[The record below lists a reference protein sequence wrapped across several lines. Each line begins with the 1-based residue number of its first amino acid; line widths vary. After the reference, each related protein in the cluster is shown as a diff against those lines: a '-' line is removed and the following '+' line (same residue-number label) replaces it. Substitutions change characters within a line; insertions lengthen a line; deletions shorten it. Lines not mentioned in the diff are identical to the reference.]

1 MRARDLDLKELL
13 DVDETGGML
22 RFAGERVLL
31 LDAVALGLLRRE
43 LIDTLGLA
51 GARAVLTRFGYA
63 HGWRTAENLRVGLPW
78 DSDDDW
84 RHAGGRLHTLQGLVR
99 AESPEPHAHRAGS
112 RPIGDSIWHDS
123 YEAEQHLLHLGPAEE
138 PVCWTLTGFASG
150 YLSRAYEQEVYC
162 IEERCRSK
170 GDAYCRVV
178 GRPLTDWGDAITPHL
193 PYYQNACLD
202 AALAEITG
210 ELKRV

>member
-13 DVDETGGML
+13 QFDPDGGIL
-22 RFAGERVLL
+22 RFANERVLL

-43 LIDTLGLA
+43 LIETLGVA

-63 HGWRTAENLRVGLPW
+63 HGWRTAENLRSALPW
-78 DSDDDW
+78 DTDDDW

-99 AESPEPHAHRAGS
+99 VESPGPRSPHAG
-112 RPIGDSIWHDS
+112 PKPLGDSIWHDS

-150 YLSRAYEQEVYC
+150 YLSRAYEQEVRS
-162 IEERCRSK
+162 EEHTSELQSPCNLVCRLLLEK
-170 GDAYCRVV
+170 
-178 GRPLTDWGDAITPHL
+178 
-193 PYYQNACLD
+193 
-202 AALAEITG
+202 
-210 ELKRV
+210 